1 MDNFKIVMKHIDE
14 LVPYAGNP
22 RDNDDSVDFVANS
35 IQQFGFKVPNVIKS
49 DGTLATGH
57 TRLKA
62 VRKLVE
68 KYGYD
73 VPMVDGKGNPT
84 GKTIN
89 LSVIPCVLADDLTDD
104 QIRAFRIADNK
115 AGEASTWN
123 LPKLDLEMLEL
134 PTFDMSLFG
143 FPTDE
148 VRKEAKK
155 SGGTGMETME
165 LRAFEHHD
173 YLVFVFDNQM
183 DWLNA
188 VNAFGIHKVNAGY
201 GTTKKVGVGRVV
213 DGKRLLER
221 IQYTAPDTEPGP
233 QSDDHDNGNPA

>member
-1 MDNFKIVMKHIDE
+1 MENIQIVMKHIDV
-14 LVPYAGNP
+14 LTPYAGNP
-22 RDNDDSVDFVANS
+22 RDNAASVEYVANS
-35 IQQFGFKVPNVIKS
+35 IQQFGFKVPMVITGENV
-49 DGTLATGH
+49 LATGH

-62 VRKLVE
+62 VRKLIE
-68 KYGYD
+68 QYGYD
-73 VPMVDGKGNPT
+73 VPMVDGMGKPT
-84 GKTIN
+84 GQTIN
-89 LSVIPCVLADDLTDD
+89 LSVLPCVLADDLTDE
-104 QIRAFRIADNK
+104 QIKAFRIADNK
-115 AGEASTWN
+115 SGEASTWN
-123 LPKLDLEMLEL
+123 LPKLDLEMLDL
-134 PTFDMSLFG
+134 PQFDMSLFG
-143 FPTDE
+143 FPSEE

-221 IQYTAPDTEPGP
+221 IQYQAPDPEQRT
-233 QSDDHDNGNPA
+233 QSDDNDNGHSA

>member
-1 MDNFKIVMKHIDE
+1 MENQIVMKHYESLI
-14 LVPYAGNP
+14 PYAGNP
-22 RDNDDSVDFVANS
+22 RDNDASVEYVANS
-35 IQQFGFKVPNVIKS
+35 IQQFGFKVPMVIDK
-49 DGTLATGH
+49 DGVIAAGH

-62 VRKLVE
+62 VRRLIDQ
-68 KYGYD
+68 YGYD
-73 VPMVDGKGNPT
+73 VPLVDGKGQPT

-89 LSVIPCVLADDLTDD
+89 LSVLPCVLADDLTED
-104 QIRAFRIADNK
+104 QIKAFRIADNK
-115 AGEASTWN
+115 TGEMSGWN
-123 LPKLDLEMLEL
+123 LPKLDLEMMDL
-134 PTFDMSLFG
+134 PQFDMSLFG
-143 FPTDE
+143 FPTE
-148 VRKEAKK
+148 ELKKEAKK

-201 GTTKKVGVGRVV
+201 GTTKKVGIGRVV

-221 IQYTAPDTEPGP
+221 IQYPVADPEQGP
-233 QSDDHDNGNPA
+233 ESDDHHDGNPA

>member
-1 MDNFKIVMKHIDE
+1 MEIQIVMRKFKD
-14 LVPYAGNP
+14 LMPYAGNP
-22 RDNDDSVDFVANS
+22 RNNDASVEYVANS
-35 IQQFGFKVPNVIKS
+35 IQQFGFKVPMVI
-49 DGTLATGH
+49 DGEDVIAAGH
-57 TRLKA
+57 TRLRA
-62 VRKLVE
+62 VARLID
-68 KYGYD
+68 KYGAEI
-73 VPMVDGKGNPT
+73 PMVDGQGNPT

-89 LSVIPCVLADDLTDD
+89 LSELPCVLADDLTPD
-104 QIRAFRIADNK
+104 QIKAFRIADNK
-115 AGEASTWN
+115 TAEMSSWD
-123 LPKLDLEMLEL
+123 LPKLDLEMMDL
-134 PTFDMSLFG
+134 PMFDMTMFG
-143 FPTDE
+143 FPSKE
-148 VRKEAKK
+148 VKKEAKK

-221 IQYTAPDTEPGP
+221 IQYPTSDPEQRTEP
-233 QSDDHDNGNPA
+233 DDHDNGDPA